1 MSNRRKFTG
10 SLHFGYGLR
19 LLRLGMSDSSNDAT
33 STASNLRCAAAVL
46 GVTGVGL
53 GAWGSHALPSR
64 LASLSTASL
73 SKESR
78 VLGNWK
84 TAVSYQLLH
93 AVAILSISILSETK
107 LLRNE
112 LFAQKQTATGQSDGK
127 GNAVDTSQK
136 PEVLSSSYSHDWYQ
150 RAGQY
155 MVVGSVLFSGS
166 IYLLCLDL
174 GPKKIWGPL
183 TPIGGLCLMAGWTIL
198 GASTVITEQGWT
210 KPFGPKKGQ

>member
-1 MSNRRKFTG
+1 
-10 SLHFGYGLR
+10 
-19 LLRLGMSDSSNDAT
+19 MSDRSNDVAAT
-33 STASNLRCAAAVL
+33 TSSLRCAAGVL

-53 GAWGSHALPSR
+53 GAWGSHGLPSR
-64 LASLSTASL
+64 LASSLSTTAS

-78 VLGNWK
+78 LGNWK

-93 AVAILSISILSETK
+93 AVAILSISILYETQ

-112 LFAQKQTATGQSDGK
+112 LFMQKQAVKDGHVQSDGK
-127 GNAVDTSQK
+127 R
-136 PEVLSSSYSHDWYQ
+136 PEVVASHKSEVPPSLYSHCWYQ
-150 RAGQY
+150 RAGQC

-174 GPKKIWGPL
+174 GPKKIWGPI

-198 GASTVITEQGWT
+198 GASGATTGQGWT
-210 KPFGPKKGQ
+210 KPYLPKKDQ

>member
-1 MSNRRKFTG
+1 
-10 SLHFGYGLR
+10 
-19 LLRLGMSDSSNDAT
+19 MSDSSNDAT

-53 GAWGSHALPSR
+53 GAWGSHG
-64 LASLSTASL
+64 L

-112 LFAQKQTATGQSDGK
+112 LFAQNQTATAQPDGK
-127 GNAVDTSQK
+127 GNADDTADK
-136 PEVLSSSYSHDWYQ
+136 PEVLSSLYSHDWYQ
-150 RAGQY
+150 RAGQC

-198 GASTVITEQGWT
+198 GASAVITEQGWT
-210 KPFGPKKGQ
+210 KPFTPKKGQ